1 MWKKPIE
8 PENTQQVT
16 ETKPKAQVS
25 APRATPSGS
34 TSIIGTSIVL
44 HGDITGDE
52 DLVVKGNVQGT
63 LNLPNNN
70 IQIGPEGEVKA
81 DLKAQKISV
90 AGKVE
95 GNLVGSERVVIEK
108 SGQVVGNIVAPRV
121 ALEDGCKFKGSVE
134 MNMDSSSKP
143 NVKDLSSNTGQ
154 SQAAKAGKVSP
165 SSGLTSASGTT

>member
-1 MWKKPIE
+1 MWKKPNETEASEQITE
-8 PENTQQVT
+8 P
-16 ETKPKAQVS
+16 KPKAPSV
-25 APRATPSGS
+25 PKATTQAGG

-44 HGDITGDE
+44 HGDISGDE
-52 DLVVKGNVQGT
+52 DLVVKGKVEGT

-70 IQIGPEGEVKA
+70 IQVDPEGDVKA

-95 GNLVGSERVVIEK
+95 GNLAGSERVIIEK

-121 ALEDGCKFKGSVE
+121 VLEDGCKFKGSVE
-134 MNMDSSSKP
+134 MNMDTAGKAKLKDVGSS
-143 NVKDLSSNTGQ
+143 TGQ
-154 SQAAKAGKVSP
+154 SQASKAS

>member
-8 PENTQQVT
+8 SETNEQVT
-16 ETKPKAQVS
+16 ETKPKAP
-25 APRATPSGS
+25 APRVTPSGG

-52 DLVVKGNVQGT
+52 DVVVKGNVEGT

-70 IQIGPEGEVKA
+70 IQIDPEGEVKA

-134 MNMDSSSKP
+134 MNMDSTSKP
-143 NVKDLSSNTGQ
+143 KVKDLGTTPGQ
-154 SQAAKAGKVSP
+154 SQSSKADKVSS
-165 SSGLTSASGTT
+165 SSGFTSASGTT

>member
-8 PENTQQVT
+8 PETNEATT
-16 ETKPKAQVS
+16 ESAPKAPT
-25 APRATPSGS
+25 PRAAPSGS
-34 TSIIGTSIVL
+34 SSIIGTSIVL

-52 DLVVKGNVQGT
+52 DLVVKGNVEGT

-70 IQIGPEGEVKA
+70 IKIDPEGEVKA

-90 AGKVE
+90 GGKVE

-134 MNMDSSSKP
+134 MNMDSTSKP
-143 NVKDLSSNTGQ
+143 TVNLGTSTNTGQ
-154 SQAAKAGKVSP
+154 SQAPKTDKASS
-165 SSGLTSASGTT
+165 SSGLTRASGTT

>member
-8 PENTQQVT
+8 PETAEPTT
-16 ETKPKAQVS
+16 ETQPKTP
-25 APRATPSGS
+25 APRPTPSGS

-52 DLVVKGNVQGT
+52 VVKGNVEGT
-63 LNLPNNN
+63 LNLPNKN
-70 IQIGPEGEVKA
+70 IQIDPEGEVKA
-81 DLKAQKISV
+81 DLNAQKISV

-134 MNMDSSSKP
+134 MNMDSPGKP
-143 NVKDLSSNTGQ
+143 KVKDLGTATTQPQSSKGD
-154 SQAAKAGKVSP
+154 KVSS

>member
-1 MWKKPIE
+1 M
-8 PENTQQVT
+8 
-16 ETKPKAQVS
+16 
-25 APRATPSGS
+25 
-34 TSIIGTSIVL
+34 
-44 HGDITGDE
+44 
-52 DLVVKGNVQGT
+52 VKGNVEGT

-70 IQIGPEGEVKA
+70 IQIDPEGEVKA

-134 MNMDSSSKP
+134 MNMDSTSKP
-143 NVKDLSSNTGQ
+143 KVKDLGTSSSQ
-154 SQAAKAGKVSP
+154 SQASKADKASS

>member
-8 PENTQQVT
+8 SETTEPAT
-16 ETKPKAQVS
+16 ETQPKTP
-25 APRATPSGS
+25 APRAAPSGG

-44 HGDITGDE
+44 HGDISGDE
-52 DLVVKGNVQGT
+52 DVVVKGNVEGT

-70 IQIGPEGEVKA
+70 IQIDPEGEVKA

-95 GNLVGSERVVIEK
+95 GNLVGGERVVIEK

-143 NVKDLSSNTGQ
+143 KVKDLGTTTAQ
-154 SQAAKAGKVSP
+154 SQSSKGDKVS
-165 SSGLTSASGTT
+165 SSPGLTSASGTT